1 MAIKLAPAKPDDR
14 YARLYFVFKEDDGA
28 FSVEARHE
36 DEADEKAGWIEFWS
50 EDAKA
55 CKEPLRRIGGRLYVL
70 GERRDKRSK
79 ELSDDKAVAELEE
92 YNRLIVEGLAHR
104 TKAWRLVDS
113 QGAEVDAP
121 LTFENAKEIY
131 SDEDHNLR
139 EVVQEFLK
147 AGNFTQRAKKGSS
160 TSPDQES
167 APPSRARTK

>member
-14 YARLYFVFKEDDGA
+14 YARLYFRFKNDDGA
-28 FSVEARHE
+28 IRVEARHE
-36 DEADEKAGWIEFWS
+36 DEADEGTGWIEFWS
-50 EDAKA
+50 DDAKA

-92 YNRLIVEGLAHR
+92 YNSLIVEGLAHR

-113 QGAEVDAP
+113 EGNEVGES
-121 LTFENAKEIY
+121 LTFENAKDVY
-131 SDEDHNLR
+131 GDEDHNLR

-147 AGNFTQRAKKGSS
+147 NENFTLRAKKSS
-160 TSPDQES
+160 SPSPDQES
-167 APPSRARTK
+167 EAPSRARTK

>member
-1 MAIKLAPAKPDDR
+1 MAIKLAPARPDDR
-14 YARLYFVFKEDDGA
+14 YARLYFVFAEDDGA
-28 FSVEARHE
+28 FRVEARHE
-36 DEADEKAGWIEFWS
+36 DEADDKTGWIEFWS
-50 EDAKA
+50 DDAKA

-79 ELSDDKAVAELEE
+79 ELSDDKAVAELGE

-113 QGAEVDAP
+113 EGNEVGEN
-121 LTFENAKEIY
+121 LTFENAKEVY

-147 AGNFTQRAKKGSS
+147 GENFTLRAKKSSS
-160 TSPDQES
+160 TSPAPES
-167 APPSRARTK
+167 EPQSRVRTK